1 MIRPQEGATPGG
13 DRGVV
18 KEQRKALLIVLD
30 AVDAALVRALQGD
43 GRATYQALA
52 DQVGLS
58 RTAVRARVKHLIST
72 GAIRIVGVLHAGVM
86 GMEVFGHISLRVCG
100 PVRPVV
106 DELTRREA
114 VVFVAQTAGRFPV
127 VAHVRVRDDAA
138 LSAELTHLRAIP
150 GVVEAE
156 VFRGDQITK
165 DEYSSVRPLRNI
177 SIDPLDWRL
186 VRCLQANGRASY
198 ADLARTVGLSQAAAR
213 ARVVRLLD
221 AGVIHVTALIEASA
235 VGVTERLG
243 FGLRC
248 RGDASALADNLASL
262 PGISFAATGF
272 GSYDIVGGVTATD
285 RRTIVDT
292 LETIRRAPE
301 VSYTETWDYLAV
313 AKERQ
318 RIDGHSYTTIPHP
331 RGG

>member
-1 MIRPQEGATPGG
+1 
-13 DRGVV
+13 
-18 KEQRKALLIVLD
+18 
-30 AVDAALVRALQGD
+30 
-43 GRATYQALA
+43 
-52 DQVGLS
+52 
-58 RTAVRARVKHLIST
+58 
-72 GAIRIVGVLHAGVM
+72 
-86 GMEVFGHISLRVCG
+86 
-100 PVRPVV
+100 
-106 DELTRREA
+106 
-114 VVFVAQTAGRFPV
+114 
-127 VAHVRVRDDAA
+127 
-138 LSAELTHLRAIP
+138 
-150 GVVEAE
+150 
-156 VFRGDQITK
+156 
-165 DEYSSVRPLRNI
+165 
-177 SIDPLDWRL
+177 
-186 VRCLQANGRASY
+186 
-198 ADLARTVGLSQAAAR
+198 VGLSQAAAR

>member
-1 MIRPQEGATPGG
+1 
-13 DRGVV
+13 
-18 KEQRKALLIVLD
+18 
-30 AVDAALVRALQGD
+30 
-43 GRATYQALA
+43 
-52 DQVGLS
+52 
-58 RTAVRARVKHLIST
+58 
-72 GAIRIVGVLHAGVM
+72 
-86 GMEVFGHISLRVCG
+86 
-100 PVRPVV
+100 
-106 DELTRREA
+106 RREA